1 MGCHPTVRGD
11 TSGILSKKALTRSH
25 SGDLLVTGGGPG
37 HLLYVTRHVF
47 IAPTST
53 K

>member
-1 MGCHPTVRGD
+1 MGCHPNVCGD

-25 SGDLLVTGGGPG
+25 SGDLLVTGGGPV
-37 HLLYVTRHVF
+37 HLLFVTRHVF
-47 IAPTST
+47 FAPTHT